1 MTNYEVIEYVHIKE
15 LTGLH
20 DLAGHQY
27 ILNIYMENHLT
38 V

>member
-1 MTNYEVIEYVHIKE
+1 VIEHIAIKQFA
-15 LTGLH
+15 GLH
-20 DLAGHQY
+20 DLASHQH

>member
-1 MTNYEVIEYVHIKE
+1 MANHDMVKYVYIKQFA
-15 LTGLH
+15 GLY
-20 DLAGHQY
+20 DLARDEH